1 MRIKPWGIGL
11 FLVIG
16 FGLFTAILFVIGNR
30 HEAFSRH
37 MEIYSEFSNLSGVAN
52 GAKVRVSGLDAGEV
66 KQIEIPESPSA
77 KFRLRLQVQ
86 TKLRGMIRK
95 DSVVSRSEEHTSELQ
110 SLR

>member
-66 KQIEIPESPSA
+66 KQIEIPESMKVAVAASRCPNRNA
-77 KFRLRLQVQ
+77 AQI
-86 TKLRGMIRK
+86 RGGMQMN
-95 DSVVSRSEEHTSELQ
+95 SSG
-110 SLR
+110 